1 MNNKVKKHRL
11 DYVIN
16 GKNYRVTLREARL
29 LDKAF
34 IEGKNIGYRECVEE
48 TSRLLKGGIG
58 SLLAS
63 LIPTRK
69 S

>member
-34 IEGKNIGYRECVEE
+34 IEGKNIGYRECVEA
-48 TSRLLKGGIG
+48 TSRLLNNGIG
-58 SLLAS
+58 SLVAS
-63 LIPTRK
+63 LIPTRNA
-69 S
+69 